1 MACSEKLTQACA
13 ELASLARAPLLC
25 ARPGSRR
32 WQALAL
38 RRDLRALKNAMPAH
52 GLSQVPSELN
62 AYKEFERFILQT
74 LSKLDEVAAA
84 AACRLPTNALYGP
97 WEGGI
102 ATAELVPD
110 VGAPAPFPLH
120 VLSWNV
126 RGAFGSM
133 GTAEFHTGRI
143 LEAVKLLHEQG
154 VGIAVISEPGFAE
167 GMLWPDWTNY
177 DFHGARSAKPDTV
190 AVLTLSNM
198 EKMVVPIS
206 DVGDERAIW
215 LEVRLQQD
223 SPGLLLLAAY
233 GPHSSRPAHE
243 RIAFFEQRN
252 AELCSTRSRY
262 QDWRVLVTG
271 DLNFHDG
278 DLSTKNESLE
288 AAVDRSIT
296 MLLTLPPP
304 SGMGVVMRGPFE
316 ISTHASGSTIDVAL
330 SSASLRPSL
339 QVLDRLALVPRS
351 DHSALLL
358 SDIGAVQPDS
368 QCLIG
373 KSRWCAL
380 VHEWDAALSLVP
392 GCLDFITAWVLVI
405 LHDTLIRDSLV
416 DGRCRK
422 LRQALIDKAVWWRSV
437 IFSLAGHMA
446 GLAITSRADG
456 MSEASRARSRMEQ
469 LLLGWHPSSD
479 ASSAADLELA
489 DAVLGS
495 DQHSKVAR
503 FLQW

>member
-1 MACSEKLTQACA
+1 MLSLPTLQ
-13 ELASLARAPLLC
+13 ELRYSARDL
-25 ARPGSRR
+25 GRR

-62 AYKEFERFILQT
+62 AYKEFDRFILQT

-133 GTAEFHTGRI
+133 GIAESHTGRI

-154 VGIAVISEPGFAE
+154 VGISVISEPRFAE

-252 AELCSTRSRY
+252 AELRSLRSRHAY

-278 DLSTKNESLE
+278 DLSTKNKSLE
-288 AAVDRSIT
+288 AAVGRSIT

-304 SGMGVVMRGPFE
+304 SGMGLVMRGPFE
-316 ISTHASGSTIDVAL
+316 ISTHASGS
-330 SSASLRPSL
+330 
-339 QVLDRLALVPRS
+339 
-351 DHSALLL
+351 H
-358 SDIGAVQPDS
+358 
-368 QCLIG
+368 
-373 KSRWCAL
+373 
-380 VHEWDAALSLVP
+380 H
-392 GCLDFITAWVLVI
+392 
-405 LHDTLIRDSLV
+405 
-416 DGRCRK
+416 
-422 LRQALIDKAVWWRSV
+422 
-437 IFSLAGHMA
+437 
-446 GLAITSRADG
+446 
-456 MSEASRARSRMEQ
+456 
-469 LLLGWHPSSD
+469 
-479 ASSAADLELA
+479 
-489 DAVLGS
+489 
-495 DQHSKVAR
+495 
-503 FLQW
+503 